1 MTSTIYRKL
10 FQISLVLPRT
20 IQIKYLITLT
30 FSLISALLSSFSVLL
45 TVPAFGALLSPS
57 SEPSGTIT
65 AIINYTNIDSIVLF
79 VIFSFLSITSNYFS
93 SLLAVKTSCELT
105 SSLSILA
112 YKKYLL
118 KDYIHIKSINTA
130 DIILTL
136 SGRLN
141 GISNVFQSLTE
152 MPRQVFSSILI
163 LISLASI
170 DFRTFSFILFI
181 VLGIYSFTI
190 KTVNTRFA
198 FFSSEVDSRSH
209 KQLKSISEDFKG
221 IRDIKLAH
229 IEYDCITD
237 YSVNDLHLRQKYSK
251 MNSLLLIPRFVLEFL
266 AYSLLSFILIFSQSV
281 DGSNYLV
288 LAASMLF
295 GFQKLLPFL
304 QQSVTSWSVLHG
316 NNQSINIYHE
326 LLVTSSIKKASIFS
340 NLLRLSKKLTNTII
354 KHIKKYFTSTCSE
367 PIASTFTNSNY
378 NSIESDDI
386 EKRQIK
392 FIDLK
397 NICFS
402 YGASEPILK
411 EINLSISQYDH
422 VVLTGSSGTGKSTL
436 LDITLG
442 LLLPQ
447 NGDLFYKGRK
457 ISSSDELT
465 SYQKNICYISQA
477 CHFYDDSILFNIYPH
492 LRQILFG

>member
-1 MTSTIYRKL
+1 MALIIY
-10 FQISLVLPRT
+10 I
-20 IQIKYLITLT
+20 
-30 FSLISALLSSFSVLL
+30 SSFS
-45 TVPAFGALLSPS
+45 
-57 SEPSGTIT
+57 I
-65 AIINYTNIDSIVLF
+65 
-79 VIFSFLSITSNYFS
+79 
-93 SLLAVKTSCELT
+93 
-105 SSLSILA
+105 
-112 YKKYLL
+112 
-118 KDYIHIKSINTA
+118 
-130 DIILTL
+130 
-136 SGRLN
+136 RL
-141 GISNVFQSLTE
+141 
-152 MPRQVFSSILI
+152 P
-163 LISLASI
+163 
-170 DFRTFSFILFI
+170 
-181 VLGIYSFTI
+181 
-190 KTVNTRFA
+190 
-198 FFSSEVDSRSH
+198 
-209 KQLKSISEDFKG
+209 
-221 IRDIKLAH
+221 
-229 IEYDCITD
+229 
-237 YSVNDLHLRQKYSK
+237 
-251 MNSLLLIPRFVLEFL
+251 
-266 AYSLLSFILIFSQSV
+266 
-281 DGSNYLV
+281 
-288 LAASMLF
+288 
-295 GFQKLLPFL
+295 KLLPFL

-422 VVLTGSSGTGKSTL
+422 VVLTGSSGAGKSAL
-436 LDITLG
+436 LDITLV

-457 ISSSDELT
+457 ILSSDELT

-492 LRQILFG
+492 LRQILFC